1 MKNRTLT
8 LTKWNLS
15 ERTAGGLDLYLQ
27 NHGLNLN
34 LVKDGLE
41 EINVLSETNIGVAR
55 LTVTADK
62 RYYTFPNDMT
72 KLLSVRVKN
81 HLNNKGEYRA
91 IPRLIYQPR
100 IVDSNEPR
108 RGDK

>member
-1 MKNRTLT
+1 MKVKELI
-8 LTKWNLS
+8 
-15 ERTAGGLDLYLQ
+15 ERVGAEEIPTGRALAYI
-27 NHGLNLN
+27 
-34 LVKDGLE
+34 KDGLE
-41 EINVLSETNIGVAR
+41 EINVISETNIGVAR